1 MKNQESGSTMKII
14 IGVAVVAV
22 VGMGFYVSKGNKPS
36 EQKNEV
42 ASKSSVSS
50 TIFTAEQTK
59 AIEEIVVK
67 VAREQTDVFMK
78 AINDGMQLQQEKA
91 SRDLEKNA
99 SQEIEGVKKN
109 AILWGDPKA
118 ALQVYAMI
126 DPMCP
131 HCHDFMKTAIEAID
145 KSKDVA
151 FTLVV
156 APILGA
162 NSVAVS
168 KVMLA
173 ADKQGGDK
181 SKVLM
186 GKFADKVNDLTR
198 DKLLELVKDS
208 GLDVAKFKTDE
219 ESPAIQKQ
227 LEENVALFEKLKIP
241 GVPTVL
247 LKNKDGSLFAAPPV
261 KSETYVKLAV
271 RIKAGEDISKPSANE
286 EKEAAVAKTA
296 EPKKEE
302 PKKEEPKKAG
312 PKKADSKK
320 DDKKSA
326 SKKAD
331 SKKN

>member
-1 MKNQESGSTMKII
+1 MKNQENDSTMKII

-22 VGMGFYVSKGNKPS
+22 VGMGIYLSKGNKTS
-36 EQKNEV
+36 ETKNELT
-42 ASKSSVSS
+42 SSSS
-50 TIFTAEQTK
+50 TFTAGQTK
-59 AIEEIVVK
+59 AIEEIVLK

-78 AINDGMQLQQEKA
+78 SINDGMQLQQEKA

-99 SQEIEGVKKN
+99 SQELEGIKKN
-109 AILWGDPKA
+109 AIVWGDPKA

-131 HCHDFMKTAIEAID
+131 HCHDFMKTAIEALD

-162 NSVAVS
+162 NSLAVS

-173 ADKQGGDK
+173 AAKQSADK

-198 DKLLELVKDS
+198 DKLLELIKDS

-219 ESPAIQKQ
+219 ESPATQKQ
-227 LEENVALFEKLKIP
+227 LEENVALCEKLKIP

-247 LKNKDGSLFAAPPV
+247 LRNKDGALFAAPPV
-261 KSETYVKLAV
+261 KAEVYVKLAV
-271 RIKAGEDISKPSANE
+271 RVKAGEDISKPSANE
-286 EKEAAVAKTA
+286 EKEAAA

-302 PKKEEPKKAG
+302 PKKEEPKKN
-312 PKKADSKK
+312 DKK
-320 DDKKSA
+320 DG

>member
-1 MKNQESGSTMKII
+1 
-14 IGVAVVAV
+14 
-22 VGMGFYVSKGNKPS
+22 
-36 EQKNEV
+36 
-42 ASKSSVSS
+42 
-50 TIFTAEQTK
+50 
-59 AIEEIVVK
+59 
-67 VAREQTDVFMK
+67 
-78 AINDGMQLQQEKA
+78 
-91 SRDLEKNA
+91 
-99 SQEIEGVKKN
+99 
-109 AILWGDPKA
+109 
-118 ALQVYAMI
+118 
-126 DPMCP
+126 
-131 HCHDFMKTAIEAID
+131 AIEAID

-219 ESPAIQKQ
+219 ESPAVQKQ

-286 EKEAAVAKTA
+286 EKEEAAAKTA

-302 PKKEEPKKAG
+302 PKKEEPKKAE

>member
-1 MKNQESGSTMKII
+1 MKNQENDSTMKII

-22 VGMGFYVSKGNKPS
+22 VGMGIYLSKGNKPS
-36 EQKNEV
+36 ETKNEL
-42 ASKSSVSS
+42 ATKSSGTSAAFS
-50 TIFTAEQTK
+50 AEQTK

-78 AINDGMQLQQEKA
+78 AINEGMQLQQEKA

-99 SQEIEGVKKN
+99 TQELEGIKKN

-131 HCHDFMKTAIEAID
+131 HCHDFMRTAIAALD

-173 ADKQGGDK
+173 SAKQNADK

-198 DKLLELVKDS
+198 DKLLELIKDS

-219 ESPAIQKQ
+219 ESPAVQKQ

-261 KSETYVKLAV
+261 KADVYAKLAV

-286 EKEAAVAKTA
+286 GKEEAAAAKA
-296 EPKKEE
+296 EEPKKEEAKKEQPKKEE
-302 PKKEEPKKAG
+302 PKKD
-312 PKKADSKK
+312 DSKK
-320 DDKKSA
+320 G
-326 SKKAD
+326 

>member
-1 MKNQESGSTMKII
+1 MKNQENDSTMKII

-22 VGMGFYVSKGNKPS
+22 VGMGIYLSKGNKTS
-36 EQKNEV
+36 ETKNELT
-42 ASKSSVSS
+42 SSSS
-50 TIFTAEQTK
+50 TFTAGQTK
-59 AIEEIVVK
+59 AIEEIVLK

-78 AINDGMQLQQEKA
+78 SINDGMQLQQEKA

-99 SQEIEGVKKN
+99 SQELEGIKKN
-109 AILWGDPKA
+109 AIVWGDPKA

-131 HCHDFMKTAIEAID
+131 HCHDFMKTAIEALD

-162 NSVAVS
+162 NSLAVS

-173 ADKQGGDK
+173 AAKQSADK

-198 DKLLELVKDS
+198 DKLLELIKDS

-219 ESPAIQKQ
+219 ESPATQKQ

-247 LKNKDGSLFAAPPV
+247 LRNKDGALFAAPPV
-261 KSETYVKLAV
+261 KAEVYVKLAV
-271 RIKAGEDISKPSANE
+271 RVKAGEDISKPSANE
-286 EKEAAVAKTA
+286 EKEAAA

-302 PKKEEPKKAG
+302 PKKEEPKKN
-312 PKKADSKK
+312 DKK
-320 DDKKSA
+320 DGL
-326 SKKAD
+326 KKAD

>member
-1 MKNQESGSTMKII
+1 MKNQENDSTMKII
-14 IGVAVVAV
+14 IGVVVIAVVAIGIYLSV
-22 VGMGFYVSKGNKPS
+22 GNKS
-36 EQKNEV
+36 SATKNEMQTTS
-42 ASKSSVSS
+42 AGTSSA
-50 TIFTAEQTK
+50 FTAAQTK

-67 VAREQTDVFMK
+67 VAREKTDVFMK

-99 SQEIEGVKKN
+99 TSELDGIKKN

-131 HCHDFMKTAIEAID
+131 HCHDFMKTAIAALD

-156 APILGA
+156 APILGG

-173 ADKQGGDK
+173 SAKQSADKT
-181 SKVLM
+181 KVLM

-198 DKLLELVKDS
+198 EKLLEIIKES
-208 GLDVAKFKTDE
+208 GIDVAKFKIDE
-219 ESPAIQKQ
+219 ESSEIQKQ

-261 KSETYVKLAV
+261 KPEVYVKLAV

-286 EKEAAVAKTA
+286 EKEAAVAAKA
-296 EPKKEE
+296 EE
-302 PKKEEPKKAG
+302 PKKEDKKA
-312 PKKADSKK
+312 A
-320 DDKKSA
+320 A
-326 SKKAD
+326 
-331 SKKN
+331 KKN

>member
-1 MKNQESGSTMKII
+1 MKNQENDSTMKII

-22 VGMGFYVSKGNKPS
+22 VGIGIYLSKGNKS
-36 EQKNEV
+36 NETKNELT
-42 ASKSSVSS
+42 SKSSASSS
-50 TIFTAEQTK
+50 TFTAEQTK

-99 SQEIEGVKKN
+99 SQELDGIKKN

-131 HCHDFMKTAIEAID
+131 HCHDFMKTAIEAIE

-173 ADKQGGDK
+173 AAKQSADK

-198 DKLLELVKDS
+198 DKLLELIKDS
-208 GLDVAKFKTDE
+208 GLDVAKFKIDE

-261 KSETYVKLAV
+261 KPEVYVKLAV

-286 EKEAAVAKTA
+286 KKEAAAAKTE

-302 PKKEEPKKAG
+302 PKKEEPKKE
-312 PKKADSKK
+312 DKK
-320 DDKKSA
+320 DG

>member
-1 MKNQESGSTMKII
+1 MKNQENGSTMKIL

-22 VGMGFYVSKGNKPS
+22 VGMGIYLSKGNKPN
-36 EQKNEV
+36 EAKNEL
-42 ASKSSVSS
+42 ATKSSGTSS
-50 TIFTAEQTK
+50 VFSAEQTK

-99 SQEIEGVKKN
+99 TQELEGIKKN

-118 ALQVYAMI
+118 PLQVYAMI

-131 HCHDFMKTAIEAID
+131 HCHDFMKTAIAALD

-173 ADKQGGDK
+173 AAKQNTDK

-198 DKLLELVKDS
+198 EKLLELIKDS

-247 LKNKDGSLFAAPPV
+247 LKNKDGALFAAPPV
-261 KSETYVKLAV
+261 KAEVYAKLAV
-271 RIKAGEDISKPSANE
+271 RIKAGEDISKPPANE
-286 EKEAAVAKTA
+286 EKEEAATAKA
-296 EPKKEE
+296 EEPKKDEPKKEE
-302 PKKEEPKKAG
+302 PKKEDAKKG
-312 PKKADSKK
+312 
-320 DDKKSA
+320 
-326 SKKAD
+326 

>member
-1 MKNQESGSTMKII
+1 MKKQENDSTMKIV
-14 IGVAVVAV
+14 IGAVVVAV
-22 VGMGFYVSKGNKPS
+22 IGVGFYLNKGGKIS
-36 EQKNEV
+36 DTKNETTTKAV
-42 ASKSSVSS
+42 GTNA
-50 TIFTAEQTK
+50 TFTAEQTK
-59 AIEEIVVK
+59 AIEEVVLK

-99 SQEIEGVKKN
+99 TQELNSINKN
-109 AILWGDPKA
+109 AIVWGDSKA

-131 HCHDFMKTAIEAID
+131 HCHDFMKTAIAAID

-173 ADKQGGDK
+173 SAAQSADK
-181 SKVLM
+181 SKALM
-186 GKFADKVNDLTR
+186 SKFTDKVNDLTR
-198 DKLLELVKDS
+198 EKLLDLIKEA

-219 ESPAIQKQ
+219 ESPAVQKQ

-247 LKNKDGSLFAAPPV
+247 IKNKDGSLFAAPPV
-261 KSETYVKLAV
+261 KADTYVKLAT
-271 RIKAGEDISKPSANE
+271 RIKAGEDISKAPVNE
-286 EKEAAVAKTA
+286 EKE

-302 PKKEEPKKAG
+302 PKKEE
-312 PKKADSKK
+312 SKK
-320 DDKKSA
+320 GNKKG
-326 SKKAD
+326 

>member
-1 MKNQESGSTMKII
+1 MKNQENDSTMKII

-22 VGMGFYVSKGNKPS
+22 VGMGIYLSKGNKTS
-36 EQKNEV
+36 ETKNELT
-42 ASKSSVSS
+42 SSSS
-50 TIFTAEQTK
+50 TFTAGQTK
-59 AIEEIVVK
+59 AIEEIVLK

-78 AINDGMQLQQEKA
+78 SINDGMQLQQEKA

-99 SQEIEGVKKN
+99 SQELEGIKKN
-109 AILWGDPKA
+109 AIVWGDPKA

-131 HCHDFMKTAIEAID
+131 HCHDFMKTAIEALD

-162 NSVAVS
+162 NSLAVS

-173 ADKQGGDK
+173 AAKQSADK

-198 DKLLELVKDS
+198 DKLLELIKDS

-219 ESPAIQKQ
+219 ESPATQKQ

-247 LKNKDGSLFAAPPV
+247 LRNKDGALFAAPPV
-261 KSETYVKLAV
+261 KAEVYVKLAV
-271 RIKAGEDISKPSANE
+271 RVKAGEDISKPSANE
-286 EKEAAVAKTA
+286 EKEAAA

-302 PKKEEPKKAG
+302 PKKEEPKKN
-312 PKKADSKK
+312 DKK
-320 DDKKSA
+320 DG

>member
-1 MKNQESGSTMKII
+1 MKKQENDSTMKII
-14 IGVAVVAV
+14 IGVVVVAV
-22 VGMGFYVSKGNKPS
+22 VGIGIYLNKGEKPS
-36 EQKNEV
+36 EAKNEIGT
-42 ASKSSVSS
+42 KSAGMNS
-50 TIFTAEQTK
+50 TFTAEQTK
-59 AIEEIVVK
+59 AIEEIVLK

-78 AINDGMQLQQEKA
+78 SINDGMQLQQEKA

-99 SQEIEGVKKN
+99 TQELDGIKKN
-109 AILWGDPKA
+109 AIVWGDSKA

-131 HCHDFMKTAIEAID
+131 HCHDFMKTAIAAID
-145 KSKDVA
+145 KSKDIA

-168 KVMLA
+168 KVMFA
-173 ADKQGGDK
+173 SAMQSADK

-186 GKFADKVNDLTR
+186 AKFTDKVNDLTR
-198 DKLLELVKDS
+198 ERLLDLIKEA

-219 ESPAIQKQ
+219 ESPAVQKQ

-247 LKNKDGSLFAAPPV
+247 IKNKDGSLFTAPPV
-261 KSETYVKLAV
+261 KPEVYVKLAT
-271 RIKAGEDISKPSANE
+271 RIKAGEDISKAPVNE
-286 EKEAAVAKTA
+286 EKE

-302 PKKEEPKKAG
+302 PKKEEAKKEEPKKAE
-312 PKKADSKK
+312 PKKENKK
-320 DDKKSA
+320 GT
-326 SKKAD
+326 
-331 SKKN
+331 KKN

>member
-1 MKNQESGSTMKII
+1 MKNQENDSTMKII
-14 IGVAVVAV
+14 IGVVVIAVVAIGIYLSV
-22 VGMGFYVSKGNKPS
+22 GNKS
-36 EQKNEV
+36 SATKNEMQTTS
-42 ASKSSVSS
+42 AGTSSA
-50 TIFTAEQTK
+50 FTADQTK

-67 VAREQTDVFMK
+67 VAREKTDVFMK

-99 SQEIEGVKKN
+99 TSELDGIKKN

-131 HCHDFMKTAIEAID
+131 HCHDFMKTAIAALD

-156 APILGA
+156 APILGG

-173 ADKQGGDK
+173 SAKQSADKT
-181 SKVLM
+181 KVLM

-198 DKLLELVKDS
+198 EKLLEIIKES
-208 GLDVAKFKTDE
+208 GIDVAKFKIDE
-219 ESPAIQKQ
+219 ESSEIQKQ

-261 KSETYVKLAV
+261 KPEVYVKLAV

-286 EKEAAVAKTA
+286 EKEAAVAAKA
-296 EPKKEE
+296 EE
-302 PKKEEPKKAG
+302 PKKEDKKA
-312 PKKADSKK
+312 A
-320 DDKKSA
+320 A
-326 SKKAD
+326 
-331 SKKN
+331 KKN

>member
-1 MKNQESGSTMKII
+1 MKNQENDSTMKII

-22 VGMGFYVSKGNKPS
+22 VGIGIYLSKGNKPS
-36 EQKNEV
+36 ETKNDV
-42 ASKSSVSS
+42 ATKSSITSS
-50 TIFTAEQTK
+50 TFSAEQTK
-59 AIEEIVVK
+59 AIEDIVVK

-78 AINDGMQLQQEKA
+78 AINEGMQLQQEKA

-99 SQEIEGVKKN
+99 TQEVEGIKKN

-151 FTLVV
+151 FTIVV

-173 ADKQGGDK
+173 AAKQSADK

-198 DKLLELVKDS
+198 DKLLELIKDS

-247 LKNKDGSLFAAPPV
+247 LKNKDGALFAAPPV
-261 KSETYVKLAV
+261 KAEVYAKLAV
-271 RIKAGEDISKPSANE
+271 RIKAGEDISKPPANE
-286 EKEAAVAKTA
+286 AKEEAVAVKAA

-302 PKKEEPKKAG
+302 AKKE
-312 PKKADSKK
+312 DKK
-320 DDKKSA
+320 DKK
-326 SKKAD
+326 D